1 MRPAKLIPSCKNS
14 CKGITHSVHSVDYQV
29 LILVSGAATSHNT
42 LVSDSVL
49 FPSFNISARARLLA
63 EPLSDVFPV
72 LRHPVLGQHR
82 LCCDNERTAKS
93 VTTAVIVKRAG
104 IAQFL

>member
-1 MRPAKLIPSCKNS
+1 MRPAKLIPSRKNS
-14 CKGITHSVHSVDYQV
+14 CKGIIHSVHSVDGRAR
-29 LILVSGAATSHNT
+29 LPSAATPQNT

-72 LRHPVLGQHR
+72 LRHPVLGHHR

-93 VTTAVIVKRAG
+93 VTTVVIVKRAG
-104 IAQFL
+104 IAQLL